1 VCTLDVMLRRRSAD
15 APGCSRRGVFE
26 RVKSFLRL
34 ARNDS
39 AGCGDWFDEPPP
51 DSFVREPRR
60 PRPGAPSTSVA
71 LELPPDFY

>member
-1 VCTLDVMLRRRSAD
+1 MLRRRDAD
-15 APGCSRRGVFE
+15 ASGCRRRGVLE

-60 PRPGAPSTSVA
+60 PRPGAPSTSAA
-71 LELPPDFY
+71 LELPPDLY